1 MSFKKKDNIRVNT
14 LRTIAISEAD
24 WNAAGRIFITRKM
37 MKQAESLNLLP
48 PEHMGGRKNKKSI
61 TGALTKR
68 LVIDNSRLL
77 RQPLAIISTDAA
89 NCYDRMV
96 HKYVALA
103 CKKWGISQQVIMAL
117 LKPLNEARHYTRT
130 AYGDSTV
137 FFDEDNF
144 QGAGQGNTGAA
155 PYWTFVSLPMIEIM
169 KEMNLQSEFTSA
181 ISKRLIKLAL
191 IAFVD
196 NAELFIMNKSNSPEA
211 IMKTAEIAINVWRE
225 VLEVRCVLLNVH
237 GR

>member
-1 MSFKKKDNIRVNT
+1 
-14 LRTIAISEAD
+14 
-24 WNAAGRIFITRKM
+24 
-37 MKQAESLNLLP
+37 
-48 PEHMGGRKNKKSI
+48 
-61 TGALTKR
+61 
-68 LVIDNSRLL
+68 
-77 RQPLAIISTDAA
+77 
-89 NCYDRMV
+89 MV

-181 ISKRLIKLAL
+181 ISERLIKLAL
-191 IAFVD
+191 IVFVD
-196 NAELFIMNKSNSPEA
+196 DAELFIMNKLNSPEA
-211 IMKTAEIAINVWRE
+211 IMKTAKIAINVWRE